1 MDELI
6 LKEVE
11 YREKI
16 TNLTNEIGLPA
27 FIIKPI
33 IKDLF
38 EQLTNLEQ
46 QQYQQALAI
55 KKEKEEKANEDEQ
68 PQGEEEKVND

>member
-38 EQLTNLEQ
+38 EQLSNLEQ

-55 KKEKEEKANEDEQ
+55 KKEKEQKEKEDEKQ
-68 PQGEEEKVND
+68 EEGVDE